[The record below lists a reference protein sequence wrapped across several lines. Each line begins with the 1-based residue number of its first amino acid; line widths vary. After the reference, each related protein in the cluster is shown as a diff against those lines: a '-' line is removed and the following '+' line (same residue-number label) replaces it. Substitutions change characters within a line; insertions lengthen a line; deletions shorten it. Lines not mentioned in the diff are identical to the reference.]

1 MEQRPLPGASTVLIM
16 GILSLVGTLVCC
28 GPFGAIFSIIAL
40 IQAKTANKVYLENP
54 EAYSDYG
61 QVKTGKILAYI
72 GLALSLIMLVLLI
85 IYFGFIVAIITAG
98 NGDWGNGY

>member
-40 IQAKTANKVYLENP
+40 IQAKTANKLYLENP

-61 QVKTGKILAYI
+61 QVKTGKLLAYI
-72 GLALSLIMLVLLI
+72 GLGLALVMLLLFI
-85 IYFGFIVAIITAG
+85 LYFGFVVAMITKG
-98 NGDWGNGY
+98 SMDWDNGY